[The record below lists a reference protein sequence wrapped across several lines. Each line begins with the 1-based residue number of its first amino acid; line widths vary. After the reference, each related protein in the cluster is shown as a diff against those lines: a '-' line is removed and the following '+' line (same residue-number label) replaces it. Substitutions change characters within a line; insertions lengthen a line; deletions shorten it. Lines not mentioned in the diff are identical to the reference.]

1 MRRRR
6 GRAGIVCPVTNAWG
20 GCLPGGRYPC
30 ESRRRKGVLT
40 GVAFTQRG
48 VVLGRINCGGKSKR
62 RLEFGIN
69 EQHKTCLDLDY
80 CKVRQGGAKKK
91 DTRTRS
97 QKDKDEAY
105 ERMKKLFVS
114 KEDMEEFE
122 KNNPQM
128 KDEDSVDPL
137 EETLDSP
144 SPKKRKEKND
154 DETKAATKSDFT
166 AESADESLFASVKR
180 KFDEYLRRYYKVGR
194 NRLSQKLPRQ
204 SDAAKKTTSE
214 NIEKGEL

>member
-40 GVAFTQRG
+40 GVALTQRG
-48 VVLGRINCGGKSKR
+48 VVLGRINCGGKAKR

-69 EQHKTCLDLDY
+69 EEHKTRVDLDR

-97 QKDKDEAY
+97 Q
-105 ERMKKLFVS
+105 RVL
-114 KEDMEEFE
+114 
-122 KNNPQM
+122 
-128 KDEDSVDPL
+128 
-137 EETLDSP
+137 
-144 SPKKRKEKND
+144 
-154 DETKAATKSDFT
+154 
-166 AESADESLFASVKR
+166 
-180 KFDEYLRRYYKVGR
+180 
-194 NRLSQKLPRQ
+194 LS
-204 SDAAKKTTSE
+204 
-214 NIEKGEL
+214 